1 MTASTGL
8 ESVPRP
14 QPLGALPWPAGL
26 LLLPRGAEALC
37 AALVRGGEVED
48 WPEAVEFARLALE
61 GEAEQAASL
70 LAGDDL
76 ISRYN
81 RAVLVGGDGVW
92 SALAEDSTGELRALV
107 DVARFSVGEIDEPPG
122 VDDATGE
129 IAALVGSARASAAM
143 EVGDYQR
150 ASTELAAAADAAL
163 GAGAPVLA
171 ASLRLTRA
179 ELLRDQLDDPRTAN
193 TEADRALQQLPLE
206 ASRELRAELQV
217 CRGLARQQ
225 LAGTDRGALLAVVA
239 DLTEA
244 SKIFREDTHPE
255 MFATINQHLALA
267 YLVMPMSDQ
276 GDRIRVGV
284 AVNSLR
290 SALRVF
296 TPETHPVAWASTQ
309 LNLANALQYLPSVH
323 QEQNLDESV
332 QLYEEVL
339 QYRDPSVDPL
349 GYARILANQGNALG
363 HLGVFSD
370 ARERLT
376 RARAMFEAGGDTEAA
391 ASVEEV
397 LASLAQAEAAAGRTG
412 GSI

>member
-8 ESVPRP
+8 PPVPRP
-14 QPLGALPWPAGL
+14 QPIGALPWPAGM
-26 LLLPRGAEALC
+26 LLLPESC
-37 AALVRGGEVED
+37 TEVSAALVRGAEVRD
-48 WPEAVEFARLALE
+48 WPEDAEFLRLALE
-61 GEAEQAASL
+61 GDAEAAAAAIPGDSL
-70 LAGDDL
+70 VE
-76 ISRYN
+76 RYN

-92 SALAEDSTGELRALV
+92 GELAEATSGELRALV
-107 DVARFSVGEIDEPPG
+107 DVARFSVGEIDAAPSADG
-122 VDDATGE
+122 TTGE
-129 IAALVGSARASAAM
+129 VAGMVGSARASAAM
-143 EVGDYQR
+143 ERGDF
-150 ASTELAAAADAAL
+150 AVAGEELASAATAARE
-163 GAGAPVLA
+163 GGSPILA
-171 ASLRLTRA
+171 ASLCLARA
-179 ELLRDQLDDPRTAN
+179 ELLRERLGDPRGAAI
-193 TEADRALQQLPLE
+193 EAEKALQTLPLE

-217 CRGLARQQ
+217 SRGLARQE

-290 SALRVF
+290 AALRVF
-296 TPETHPVAWASTQ
+296 TPQEYPVAWASTQ

-323 QEQNLDESV
+323 QEQNLDEAV
-332 QLYEEVL
+332 NLYEEVL
-339 QYRDPSVDPL
+339 QYRDPAIDPL

-376 RARAMFEAGGDTEAA
+376 RARELFLANGDNEAA
-391 ASVEEV
+391 QGVDEV
-397 LASLAQAEAAAGRTG
+397 LASLDLAQAAAGG
-412 GSI
+412 AS